1 MNVIFL
7 NLVKRFFLTNWTV
20 ISFSCDDSFV
30 ELDLKAYLYDRV
42 QSTTC
47 HNLRTSRALNT
58 WKEQSPRSLR
68 LYIYFLAE
76 L

>member
-30 ELDLKAYLYDRV
+30 ELDLKAYLYHRV

-47 HNLRTSRALNT
+47 HNFRTLRALNT
-58 WKEQSPRSLR
+58 WKEQSPLSLR